1 MTGTDPDVRSGD
13 CSARED
19 SVDHLN
25 TSVGVSA
32 SGLHAQ
38 ALRMRV
44 IAENLA
50 NADSVAKTAGGSPYR
65 RRLATFQAQVDKA
78 TGATMVKV
86 DSITA
91 DKSDFN
97 KVYQPGNPA
106 ADGSGYVQTPN
117 VNGLIEM
124 ADMHAAQRSYEANLN
139 AIESA
144 RNMTMR
150 TLDLIK

>member
-1 MTGTDPDVRSGD
+1 MDLH
-13 CSARED
+13 A
-19 SVDHLN
+19 SVD
-25 TSVGVSA
+25 VSA

-50 NADSVAKTAGGSPYR
+50 NADSVARTAGGDPYR
-65 RRLATFQAQVDKA
+65 RKVATFRSHLDR
-78 TGATMVKV
+78 TIGATKV
-86 DSITA
+86 QVASITT
-91 DKSDFN
+91 DKSQFG

-106 ADGSGYVQTPN
+106 ADGAGYVQTPN

-124 ADMHAAQRSYEANLN
+124 ADMRAAQRSYQANLN
-139 AIESA
+139 AIEAA
-144 RNMTMR
+144 RAMTSR